1 MTSDASGGVTWETPS
16 GGGGG
21 GVISSIDNFAD
32 NRIVTAVGSNGLYGE
47 SALKFNSY
55 SAGNY
60 LDSISDSDD
69 KGLHFLINGFT
80 RVQIDKSKIKM
91 SAITE
96 IDSAALWP
104 SIAYSASLGA
114 ATLGDP
120 EYAPLRLIRAPSR
133 TDTQAPDETMVAL
146 ALRSRLNTP
155 NSGNS
160 STWPYAKKDYGVGL
174 DFEVETGRFAHY
186 TPDIKIGARIET
198 VLISDAASGNHSNPP
213 EVGEGFDLVFNT
225 MSGGAPATEALRI
238 HDNGNLTLKGDI
250 ILDGGG
256 LFQNQIN
263 GSDIEFK
270 TKTGGGDNV
279 SMIKINNGSSIDFCE
294 GYEGSPSGSGMTL
307 NASSGDL
314 SIRGK
319 LVVNGGLSLNLGVT
333 NATGDMFYRDSLGNF
348 TRLARGT
355 GGQVLKMNEA
365 GDAPIW
371 ENESGGGGGSLPSG
385 LTYNDNGANS
395 IFSVIGNITA
405 SKDITA
411 FQSSDI
417 RLKEKLVTISEPNE
431 KIKKINGYEF
441 DWNEKHEIY
450 KNTHDVGVVAQEI
463 EEVLPEIVIERDDGY
478 KAVKYE
484 KIIALLIESNK
495 DLLKRVEELEELIKK
510 K

>member
-1 MTSDASGGVTWETPS
+1 
-16 GGGGG
+16 
-21 GVISSIDNFAD
+21 
-32 NRIVTAVGSNGLYGE
+32 
-47 SALKFNSY
+47 
-55 SAGNY
+55 
-60 LDSISDSDD
+60 
-69 KGLHFLINGFT
+69 
-80 RVQIDKSKIKM
+80 
-91 SAITE
+91 
-96 IDSAALWP
+96 
-104 SIAYSASLGA
+104 
-114 ATLGDP
+114 
-120 EYAPLRLIRAPSR
+120 
-133 TDTQAPDETMVAL
+133 
-146 ALRSRLNTP
+146 
-155 NSGNS
+155 
-160 STWPYAKKDYGVGL
+160 
-174 DFEVETGRFAHY
+174 
-186 TPDIKIGARIET
+186 
-198 VLISDAASGNHSNPP
+198 
-213 EVGEGFDLVFNT
+213 

-256 LFQNQIN
+256 LFQNQID

-270 TKTGGGDNV
+270 AKNGGGDNV

-294 GYEGSPSGSGMTL
+294 GYEGSPLGSGMTL

-319 LVVNGGLSLNLGVT
+319 LVVNGGLSLSLGVI

-365 GDAPIW
+365 GGAPIW
-371 ENESGGGGGSLPSG
+371 ENESGGGGGGSLPSG

-495 DLLKRVEELEELIKK
+495 DLLRRVEELEGMIKK
-510 K
+510 